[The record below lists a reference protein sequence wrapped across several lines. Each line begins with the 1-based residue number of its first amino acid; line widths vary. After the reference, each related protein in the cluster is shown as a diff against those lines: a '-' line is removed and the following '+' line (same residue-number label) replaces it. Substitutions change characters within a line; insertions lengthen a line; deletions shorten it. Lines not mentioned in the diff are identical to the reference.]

1 LRSITF
7 LCPHCFSRPA
17 DEGANVNFQSVVLN
31 VSNLERSIDFYRDVF
46 GFNVLSQRDQLAAL
60 GAPSS
65 ERSQV
70 IVLRAFGSGHSGGAH
85 VGIRAFILEVTSAD
99 LEQIEQALDCRSSL
113 NGTITDN
120 ATWKGV
126 IGQDPDRVAVAAVSP
141 LGTGQIDQ
149 ESWTVLHD
157 SLYGIGE

>member
-1 LRSITF
+1 
-7 LCPHCFSRPA
+7 
-17 DEGANVNFQSVVLN
+17 VNFQSVVLN

-46 GFNVLSQRDQLAAL
+46 GFNLLSQRDQLAAL

-70 IVLRAFGSGHSGGAH
+70 IVLRALGSGRSGGAH
-85 VGIRAFILEVTSAD
+85 VGIRAFVLEVTSVD
-99 LEQIEQALDCRSSL
+99 LEQIEQALDDRNSL
-113 NGTITDN
+113 NGRITDN
-120 ATWKGV
+120 ASWKGV

-149 ESWTVLHD
+149 ESWRVLHD

>member
-1 LRSITF
+1 
-7 LCPHCFSRPA
+7 
-17 DEGANVNFQSVVLN
+17 VNFQGVVLN

-46 GFNVLSQRDQLAAL
+46 GFDLLSQRDQLAAL

-70 IVLRAFGSGHSGGAH
+70 IVLRVLGSGRSGGAH
-85 VGIRAFILEVTSAD
+85 VGIRAFVLEVTSAD
-99 LEQIEQALDCRSSL
+99 LEQIEQALNGRNSL
-113 NGTITDN
+113 NGRITDN
-120 ATWKGV
+120 ASWKGV

-141 LGTGQIDQ
+141 LGPGQIDQ